1 MITSFNSWS
10 TISEALASGKD
21 TMIDPSGKKHK
32 IKYRVQNK
40 TQFIV
45 KIINDLDIIG
55 EDDKLTPGGIT
66 AISNYLN
73 EEDQFTMTIGQLTPY
88 FFQSNFIVYT
98 VLRDGELFGRTKQKI
113 QFSIE
118 KRNDA
123 TGKPVYATIPA
134 TATFIDA
141 QTFATAS
148 SDAAKKVSQLAAV
161 AAQTILP
168 DPSVEKEEP
177 LVAPTPTATA
187 PEETKK
193 EKGKKFL
200 YTMRTNNKLYLME
213 FAEDGT
219 LSAKTQ
225 DNTDPNGIVSFDT
238 ANKKVWW
245 TTTLDDAQ
253 SKDSRVEKAAGS
265 PLFMDS
271 EITNSIDKEFFTKIF
286 TDEAFRD
293 KIIAEYE
300 TEYAQFILTPDSLK
314 KMLFYKDGKI
324 IFSEAV
330 PTAATVSKEPQAISK
345 EQSDAL
351 IAKLSSMPKI

>member
-32 IKYRVQNK
+32 ITYRIQSK
-40 TQFIV
+40 TKFIV

-66 AISNYLN
+66 AITNYLN
-73 EEDQFTMTIGQLTPY
+73 DEDQFTMAIGQLTPY
-88 FFQSNFIVYT
+88 FFESNFIVYT

-123 TGKPVYATIPA
+123 TGKPLYASLPA

-141 QTFATAS
+141 KTFSAVS
-148 SDAAKKVSQLAAV
+148 SEAAKLISQLAAT

-168 DPSVEKEEP
+168 DPSVEKEETP
-177 LVAPTPTATA
+177 VVQAPT
-187 PEETKK
+187 EETKK

-200 YTMRTNNKLYLME
+200 YTMRTNSKLYLME
-213 FAEDGT
+213 FSEDGS
-219 LSAKTQ
+219 LAAKTQ

-238 ANKKVWW
+238 LNKKVWW

-253 SKDSRVEKAAGS
+253 SKDSKVEKAAGS

-271 EITNSIDKEFFTKIF
+271 EITNSIDKEFFAKIF
-286 TDEAFRD
+286 SDEAFRD

-300 TEYAQFILTPDSLK
+300 TEYAPFILTPDNLK

-324 IFSEAV
+324 IFSEVSAAA
-330 PTAATVSKEPQAISK
+330 PTAAKNAEK
-345 EQSDAL
+345 DNAL
-351 IAKLSSMPKI
+351 IKSLQALKGTL